1 MTLPAGDPG
10 SAITTSDPAA
20 SDGDVATPDALVR
33 SSAVVGAGTALSRVT
48 GLLRI
53 VALLYALGQTRL
65 ADAYTVANAMPNLV
79 FELLLG
85 GVLTA
90 TLVPVFVEHHD
101 REDDGTSAVVT
112 TATVA
117 LIVAS
122 LVGFLAAPQIIGAFS
137 GSLGDA
143 SPAEIAAYQD
153 VGTLLLRL
161 FMPQVFFYGIM
172 TIATAILSAHRS
184 FAVPA
189 FAPVLNNLLV
199 TAMFFLVPT
208 LMARDMHA
216 PTNLIETA
224 QDPTLV
230 WILGLG
236 TTLGVAVMALATLP
250 AVARQKLHLRL
261 HFDLRHPAVRDV
273 VRLSGWTIGYVAA
286 NQAAIYV
293 VLRLASTQGSGDVIA
308 YTVAFTFF
316 HLPHGLFAVSV
327 MTAFL
332 PELSDAAQ
340 RGLSR
345 AFGARFGLGLR
356 LMALVILPASAGYMA
371 LAGSIVDVL
380 PITSESV
387 ARTSEVLTALS
398 PGLFGFSVYI
408 FTLRGFYAH
417 KDTRTPFV
425 LHLGVNAAN
434 ILLAIPL
441 VASFG
446 VVGLG
451 VAYTLAYSA
460 GAVVALA
467 VLQQRVGE
475 LGLGRCVAP
484 IAKMSAAAVACGL
497 AAWAVASV
505 VHADPFVQLAA
516 AVPVG
521 VAVYVLVLWMAGVD
535 EIATARQR
543 VGSMLTAARPG

>member
-1 MTLPAGDPG
+1 MPAGEPDTAVGRDSPRLQMP
-10 SAITTSDPAA
+10 I
-20 SDGDVATPDALVR
+20 ATPDALVR

-90 TLVPVFVEHHD
+90 TLVPVFVQQNERD
-101 REDDGTSAVVT
+101 DDGTSAVVT

-117 LIVAS
+117 LVVAS

-143 SPAEIAAYQD
+143 SPAEIAAYQE

-161 FMPQVFFYGIM
+161 FMPQVFFYGVM
-172 TIATAILSAHRS
+172 TLATAILSARRS

-199 TAMFFLVPT
+199 TTMFFMVPT
-208 LMARDMHA
+208 LIDRDLHA
-216 PTNLIETA
+216 PTNLVDA
-224 QDPTLV
+224 AADPTLV

-236 TTLGVAVMALATLP
+236 TTAGVAVMALATLP
-250 AVARQKLHLRL
+250 AVARQRLSLHFR
-261 HFDLRHPAVRDV
+261 FDLRHPAVRDV

-293 VLRLASTQGSGDVIA
+293 VLRLASTQGSGDVVA

-316 HLPHGLFAVSV
+316 HLPHGLFAVSI

-356 LMALVILPASAGYMA
+356 LMGLVILPASAGYMA
-371 LAGSIVDVL
+371 LSGSIVDVL

-387 ARTSEVLTALS
+387 TRTSEVLTALS

-408 FTLRGFYAH
+408 FALRGFYAH
-417 KDTRTPFV
+417 KDTRTPFMIHV
-425 LHLGVNAAN
+425 VVNIAN
-434 ILLAIPL
+434 VVLAIPL
-441 VASFG
+441 VQAFG

-451 VAYTLAYSA
+451 VAYTIAYTI
-460 GAVVALA
+460 GAVIALGA
-467 VLQQRVGE
+467 LGRRVGD

-484 IAKMSAAAVACGL
+484 ISKMAIASVLCGL
-497 AAWAVASV
+497 AAWGVASV
-505 VHADPFVQLAA
+505 VSSGPFVQLAM

-521 VAVYVLVLWMAGVD
+521 VAVYVAALWTLRVD
-535 EIATARQR
+535 EVHTARQR
-543 VGSMLTAARPG
+543 IRDALMVARSV

>member
-1 MTLPAGDPG
+1 MSAGEPDTDIARDSPR
-10 SAITTSDPAA
+10 
-20 SDGDVATPDALVR
+20 SDGPIATPDALVR

-48 GLLRI
+48 GLMRI

-90 TLVPVFVEHHD
+90 TLVPVFVEQNERD
-101 REDDGTSAVVT
+101 DDGTSAVVT

-117 LIVAS
+117 LVVAS
-122 LVGFLAAPQIIGAFS
+122 LIGFLAAPQIIGAFS

-143 SPAEIAAYQD
+143 SPAEVAAYQE

-161 FMPQVFFYGIM
+161 FMPQVFFYGVM

-199 TAMFFLVPT
+199 TAMFFMVPS
-208 LMARDMHA
+208 LIDRDLHA
-216 PTNLIETA
+216 PTNLVDA
-224 QDPTLV
+224 AADPTLV

-236 TTLGVAVMALATLP
+236 TTAGVAVMALATLP
-250 AVARQKLHLRL
+250 AVARQRLSLHFR
-261 HFDLRHPAVRDV
+261 FDLRHPAVRDV
-273 VRLSGWTIGYVAA
+273 LRLSGWTIGYVAA

-316 HLPHGLFAVSV
+316 HLPHGLFAVSI
-327 MTAFL
+327 MTAFM

-340 RGLSR
+340 RGLTR
-345 AFGARFGLGLR
+345 AFGARFGLGIR
-356 LMALVILPASAGYMA
+356 MMALVILPASAGYMA
-371 LAGSIVDVL
+371 LSGSIVDVL

-387 ARTSEVLTALS
+387 TRTAEVLAALS

-408 FTLRGFYAH
+408 FALRGFYAH
-417 KDTRTPFV
+417 KDTRTPFM
-425 LHLGVNAAN
+425 LHLGVNIAN
-434 ILLAIPL
+434 IFLAIPL
-441 VASFG
+441 VQAFG

-451 VAYTLAYSA
+451 VAYTIAYTV
-460 GAVVALA
+460 GAVAALEA
-467 VLQQRVGE
+467 LRRRVGD
-475 LGLGRCVAP
+475 LGLARCVTP
-484 IAKMSAAAVACGL
+484 ISKMAAASVLCGL
-497 AAWAVASV
+497 AAWGAASV
-505 VHADPFVQLAA
+505 VHADPFVQLAV

-521 VAVYVLVLWMAGVD
+521 VVVYVAVLWSLGVD
-535 EIATARQR
+535 EIHTARQR
-543 VGSMLTAARPG
+543 IGDVLTVARPG